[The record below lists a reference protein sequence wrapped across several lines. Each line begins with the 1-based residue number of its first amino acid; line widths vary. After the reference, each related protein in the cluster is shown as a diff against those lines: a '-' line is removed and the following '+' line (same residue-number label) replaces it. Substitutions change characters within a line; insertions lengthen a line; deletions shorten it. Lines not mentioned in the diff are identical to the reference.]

1 MFTIQ
6 YKNGRYVKHIV
17 EGNTKMELE
26 RSDVPHAL
34 LEHFLMTT
42 QGYDEADAFLY
53 VLQNYEKVREEYYQH
68 IKLN

>member
-1 MFTIQ
+1 
-6 YKNGRYVKHIV
+6 
-17 EGNTKMELE
+17 MELD

>member
-1 MFTIQ
+1 
-6 YKNGRYVKHIV
+6 
-17 EGNTKMELE
+17 MELE

-53 VLQNYEKVREEYYQH
+53 VLQHYEEVREQYYKH

>member
-1 MFTIQ
+1 
-6 YKNGRYVKHIV
+6 
-17 EGNTKMELE
+17 MELE
-26 RSDVPHAL
+26 RADLPHHV

-42 QGYDEADAFLY
+42 QRYDEADAFLY